1 LIAKISLGGNW
12 IWLNC
17 KIGDT
22 TNQWLVYHLVE
33 AILRYDWF
41 RMLIV
46 FVEGKEIPNHRGISS
61 DDQWDT
67 VPRKKTTRSSIA
79 NHGRKRTTQSCA
91 NQIPRPRTPNI
102 LHHIQWYFPINTM
115 GSIYFIIFPFY
126 PMISQCIHRHPKRG
140 VPHLSLGHLDR
151 PGRDFWTG
159 PSWGNLWVKSKH
171 KWWNMISF
179 DTS

>member
-1 LIAKISLGGNW
+1 MFDRWYRWMVIGFDWTAKLVIQPINDW
-12 IWLNC
+12 FTIWLKQFWGKTDSECWLFSLKGKNFPI
-17 KIGDT
+17 IGEFPRT
-22 TNQWLVYHLVE
+22 TSG
-33 AILRYDWF
+33 IL
-41 RMLIV
+41 LQ
-46 FVEGKEIPNHRGISS
+46 EKN
-61 DDQWDT
+61 
-67 VPRKKTTRSSIA
+67 TRSSIA

-102 LHHIQWYFPINTM
+102 FHHIQWYFPINTM
-115 GSIYFIIFPFY
+115 GSIYFIILPFY
-126 PMISQCIHRHPKRG
+126 PMISHCIHRHPKRG